1 MPIARE
7 AHIRILTKETLDG
20 LVNESQSDYR
30 GRLLERERS
39 ILLRYEDGPE
49 GEEGPAS
56 TSIHIRE
63 GQVEIVRRG
72 SVSNRLIYIPGEW
85 TSCHYQTPMG
95 ILDLRVFTERFQFLN
110 LSDRKMRLILSYQL
124 ELNGQE
130 AGRREL
136 LIEIT
141 MR

>member
-49 GEEGPAS
+49 GEEGPAL

-72 SVSNRLIYIPGEW
+72 SVSNR
-85 TSCHYQTPMG
+85 
-95 ILDLRVFTERFQFLN
+95 F
-110 LSDRKMRLILSYQL
+110 SDRKMRLILSYQL

-136 LIEIT
+136 SIEIV